1 MARDWIV
8 ELHCEGHGFMTH
20 AGGYET
26 EAKAKAAAARAFKS
40 ESHVRRVRVVHEGQL
55 GPIAIHEVTFRPGE
69 RARWQPHPGN
79 L

>member
-8 ELHCEGHGFMTH
+8 ELYQEGQGFMTH
-20 AGGYET
+20 AAGYDT

-40 ESHVRRVRVVHEGQL
+40 KNHTRCVRVVFDGE
-55 GPIAIHEVTFRPGE
+55 PTVIHEATFRPGE
-69 RARWQPHPGN
+69 RVRWQPHPGN